1 MGQCNVKKSEYHVG
15 KNKPKLPKRIA
26 IYDTTLRDGAQALG
40 VSWSLKDK
48 LSIAAR
54 LDDIGVDYIEG
65 GYPLSNPK
73 DRAFFREVKKLKLGH
88 GRIAAFGMTRKPKT
102 RPQSD
107 SSLKALKSCPAAVVT
122 IVGKSWDL
130 HVRKVL
136 RTSLE
141 ENLNMISDSLDFFR
155 RSRREVIF
163 DAEHF
168 FDGYKHNP
176 EYALETLRRAAGAG
190 ADLICLCDTNGGT
203 LPEDI
208 GELFRK
214 ARQTV
219 DVPLGIH
226 VHNDSSL
233 AVAGTLA
240 AVAAGAVHVQGTI
253 NGLGERCGNADL
265 TAVVPNLVL
274 KMNKKCLRSGSLR
287 KLTELSRYVAEISL
301 QTRPDYQPFVGAAAF
316 AHKGGMHAHAMQRDT
331 ASYEH
336 VRPEDVGNTRRIII
350 SELSGAA
357 TILAKSEKLALIEDR
372 KVLRK
377 VLNEVQDLENEGYQF
392 EVAEAS
398 FEILLHKALGRWHRF
413 FELDHYRTSILRRGV
428 GEPLTEA
435 IVKIL
440 VNGYTEYCVA
450 EGDGPVN
457 ALDQA
462 LRKGLQP
469 HYPIV
474 NEIRLVDYK
483 VRVIN
488 PREGTAAK
496 VCVVIQSRDDKHQ
509 WGTVGVSENIIE
521 ASWLALVDSVE
532 YKLLLEEDKDKGTQA
547 QRHKGTK

>member
-1 MGQCNVKKSEYHVG
+1 MSKSSRPRSG
-15 KNKPKLPKRIA
+15 RIA

-40 VSWSLKDK
+40 VSLSLKDK

-54 LDDIGVDYIEG
+54 LDDIGIDYIEG

-73 DRAFFREVKKLKLGH
+73 DRSFFREVKKLKLRH
-88 GRIAAFGMTRKPKT
+88 ARIAAFGMTRKPKT

-107 SSLKALKSCPAAVVT
+107 SSLRALKACPTPVVT

-141 ENLNMISDSLDFFR
+141 ENLNMISDSLNFFR

-176 EYALETLRRAAGAG
+176 EYALETLRLAAQAG

-208 GELFRK
+208 AEVFRE
-214 ARQTV
+214 ARQAV
-219 DVPLGIH
+219 DLPLGIH
-226 VHNDSSL
+226 VHNDSGL

-240 AVAAGAVHVQGTI
+240 AVAEGAVHVQGTI

-265 TAVVPNLVL
+265 TAVVPNLLL

-287 KLTELSRYVAEISL
+287 KLTELSRYVAEITL
-301 QTRPDYQPFVGAAAF
+301 QDMPDYQPFVGAAAF

-336 VRPEDVGNTRRIII
+336 VKPEDVGNTRRIII

-372 KVLRK
+372 KVLHK
-377 VLNEVQDLENEGYQF
+377 VLNQVQDLENEGYQF

-398 FEILLHKALGRWHRF
+398 FEILLRKALGRWHSF
-413 FELDHYRTSILRRGV
+413 FELDHYRTVILHTPGNQTQ
-428 GEPLTEA
+428 TEA
-435 IVKIL
+435 IVKLRID
-440 VNGYTEYCVA
+440 GITEHCVA

-457 ALDQA
+457 ALDEA
-462 LRKGLQP
+462 LRQGLQP
-469 HYPIV
+469 HYPAV
-474 NEIRLVDYK
+474 NQMRLVDYK

-488 PREGTAAK
+488 PRAGTAAK
-496 VCVVIQSRDDKHQ
+496 VCVVIQSRDDEHQ
-509 WGTVGVSENIIE
+509 WGTVGVSENIID
-521 ASWLALVDSVE
+521 ASWLALVDAVE
-532 YKLLLEEDKDKGTQA
+532 YKLLLEEDKTAGER
-547 QRHKGTK
+547 QR